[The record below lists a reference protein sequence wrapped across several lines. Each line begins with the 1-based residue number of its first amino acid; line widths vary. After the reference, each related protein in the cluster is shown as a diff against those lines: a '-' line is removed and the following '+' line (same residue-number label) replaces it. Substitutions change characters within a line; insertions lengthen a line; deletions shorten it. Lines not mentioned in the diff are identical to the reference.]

1 MQGAAEL
8 HVLACQGPASQSACA
23 NATNPGR
30 TYRFFTGE
38 AVLPFGFGLSYSSFS
53 YGVQAVDAATRLP
66 LPDQAAAVSLNGV
79 RDLVSD
85 LEARNRT
92 FFEQAMLDA
101 AAPAVVYQI
110 NVTNTG
116 AVAAADAVLGFL
128 TPPGAGV
135 DGVPLKALFGFEHVR
150 LQ

>member
-1 MQGAAEL
+1 MRVGGGGRAGGEGGALAE
-8 HVLACQGPASQSACA
+8 
-23 NATNPGR
+23 
-30 TYRFFTGE
+30 
-38 AVLPFGFGLSYSSFS
+38 
-53 YGVQAVDAATRLP
+53 
-66 LPDQAAAVSLNGV
+66 
-79 RDLVSD
+79 

-135 DGVPLKALFGFEHVR
+135 DGVPLKALFGFERVR
-150 LQ
+150 LQPGESKSVYLYPELSQFAQVGLSGKRAVLAGEYIVSFGVAETARHGQGFASQRLATV